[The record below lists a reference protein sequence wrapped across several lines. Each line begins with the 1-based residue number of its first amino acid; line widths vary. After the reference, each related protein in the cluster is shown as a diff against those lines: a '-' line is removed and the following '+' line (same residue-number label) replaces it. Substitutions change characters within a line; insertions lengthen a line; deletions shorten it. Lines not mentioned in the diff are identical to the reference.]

1 MTIPTISV
9 TGNARPPDNVPVG
22 GRITASLSAPDFD
35 SVSNVVV
42 DLQVSQLIGADG
54 AFNINLWPNS
64 RGINN
69 THYVITMDF
78 LSLTAPG
85 HFRRDP
91 VILGQITLNDALAT
105 IPLASIMTDVA
116 GPTPIV
122 LFPDT
127 YGALL
132 AGATLFYSSV
142 TLGLA
147 ASANDV
153 YFFVST
159 GGGQALELWRK
170 VAGVAIPVRVFIEVT
185 S

>member
-1 MTIPTISV
+1 MTIPTIMV
-9 TGNARPPDNVPVG
+9 TGNARPPDNSPVG

-54 AFNINLWPNS
+54 AFTINLWPNS

-78 LSLTAPG
+78 LSLTSPG
-85 HFRRDP
+85 YFRSDP
-91 VILGQITLNDALAT
+91 VVLGQITLNDALAT

-122 LFPDT
+122 LFPAA
-127 YGALL
+127 YGDLL
-132 AGATLFYSSV
+132 AAATLFYSTV
-142 TLGLA
+142 AVGLA
-147 ASANDV
+147 ESADGV

-159 GGGQALELWRK
+159 GGGRALELWRR

-185 S
+185 E

>member
-127 YGALL
+127 YGDLIASV
-132 AGATLFYSSV
+132 LFYSTV
-142 TLGLA
+142 TIGRSS
-147 ASANDV
+147 SANNV
-153 YFFVST
+153 YFGVTT
-159 GGGQALELWRK
+159 GGGRAFELWRK